1 MKSGLRELIF
11 VVLLMSL
18 PAGMYLK
25 VFKPRAGA
33 EKQMQLDIN
42 EKKKIIS
49 EIASKRVIAMG
60 NLSEDIKS
68 LKKVADDAN
77 KRLPS
82 EPNADAVMGMISRL
96 AKDNDLAIEKI
107 QALKSESSEPGQ
119 AVPHMVQRINVEL
132 EGDFKGVYSL
142 LLDIERSDRLI
153 AVKQLKLDRISGGK
167 QGRVSAR
174 LDFEIYYKP
183 EAAVA
188 SAGGVL

>member
-11 VVLLMSL
+11 VALLMSL

-33 EKQMQLDIN
+33 EKQMQQDIN

-96 AKDNDLAIEKI
+96 AKDNDLVIEKI
-107 QALKSESSEPGQ
+107 QALKSQPSKAGH
-119 AVPHMVQRINVEL
+119 AVPHMAQRINVEL
-132 EGDFKGVYSL
+132 EGDFKGIYSL
-142 LLDIERSDRLI
+142 LIDIERSDRLI
-153 AVKQLKLDRISGGK
+153 AVKQLKLDRMFGGK

-183 EAAVA
+183 EAEVA
-188 SAGGVL
+188 SAGGAL